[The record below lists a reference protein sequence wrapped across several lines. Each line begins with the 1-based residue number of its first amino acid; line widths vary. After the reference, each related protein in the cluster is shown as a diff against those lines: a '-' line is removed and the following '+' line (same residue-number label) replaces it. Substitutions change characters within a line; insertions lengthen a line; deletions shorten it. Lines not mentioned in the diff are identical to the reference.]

1 MNHSTLYDGAYMLH
15 TAAEGRG
22 ETTTKVNN
30 EGLRGWGG
38 WVFLRKVSFY

>member
-1 MNHSTLYDGAYMLH
+1 MLH

-38 WVFLRKVSFY
+38 SVFLRKVRVFIEK